1 MCLSSAEKRK
11 QMTSFNRRFTYFR
24 FLRIILICAGG
35 ILLGLSCEKQSTP
48 VQPLNPQLTLTV
60 EAGVIEAWLTVTTG
74 EAEGMELL
82 ITRDGAERLRFAAI
96 AETTVVDTGLLP
108 ARGYSYTALLQQAG
122 QTVKQTSASL
132 ATMDTTSHN
141 FSWTI
146 DTVGI
151 FGSLLFDVAII
162 NENDIWAVGDIQ
174 HFDSTGQLI
183 SYNAVHWDGQQWELK
198 QIPVK
203 AFPNSNS
210 TIIAALQSIIVFDT
224 NDIFVTT
231 GGQVIRYDGNNWGQ
245 WIFLWTDLHDTTFG
259 GINKFWGTNNTD
271 LWGAGDKGNIFHFD
285 GNNWQRIES
294 GTDILLRDISGFYDP
309 ATGEE
314 KIYASGFSSDFQEG
328 VVLRKS
334 GGQWEVLDNGVDG
347 PLSSLYYN
355 NFASVW
361 TSQSN
366 VFYVTAFNR
375 VYRVTALNDRQYR
388 VSLMLENENGIY
400 RIRGSAGNNIF
411 VVGDRVKLKH
421 FNGVNWRHFS
431 EFDAL
436 ISMDCLDV
444 KEDIIVAADLGIII
458 TGRRSN

>member
-35 ILLGLSCEKQSTP
+35 VLLGLSCEKQTTP
-48 VQPLNPQLTLTV
+48 VQLLNPQLSLTA
-60 EAGVIEAWLTVTTG
+60 EAGVTEAWLTVTTG
-74 EAEGMELL
+74 EAEGMELVL
-82 ITRDGAERLRFAAI
+82 TRDGAERLRFAAI

-108 ARGYSYTALLQQAG
+108 ARGYSYTALLQQNG
-122 QTVKQTSASL
+122 QTVKQASASL
-132 ATMDTTSHN
+132 ITMDTTSHN

-146 DTVGI
+146 DTIGN

-162 NENDIWAVGDIQ
+162 NENDIWCVGEIYA
-174 HFDSTGQLI
+174 DSAQPWLP
-183 SYNAVHWDGQQWELK
+183 YNAVHWDGQQWELK

-203 AFPNSNS
+203 VFPNSNS
-210 TIIAALQSIIVFDT
+210 TIIASLQSIIAFDT

-294 GTDILLRDISGFYDP
+294 GTDVLLRDISGFYNP

-314 KIYASGFSSDFQEG
+314 KVYVSGFSSNYQEG
-328 VVLRKS
+328 VVLRKLGS
-334 GGQWEVLDNGVDG
+334 EWEVLDNGVDG

-366 VFYVTAFNR
+366 RSY
-375 VYRVTALNDRQYR
+375 
-388 VSLMLENENGIY
+388 SLL
-400 RIRGSAGNNIF
+400 S
-411 VVGDRVKLKH
+411 V
-421 FNGVNWRHFS
+421 
-431 EFDAL
+431 
-436 ISMDCLDV
+436 
-444 KEDIIVAADLGIII
+444 
-458 TGRRSN
+458 